1 MKKIKRAQADLTGAV
16 ISVLSI
22 AILIVVGIIVV
33 ASFFTAGDSAIGGTC
48 TVNNT
53 CEANDTYTDV
63 KDNTWLAFTLLAI
76 LIVIVV
82 AGAMIGALVM
92 FGR

>member
-22 AILIVVGIIVV
+22 AILIVVGIIVI
-33 ASFFTAGDSAIGGTC
+33 ASFFSAGDN
-48 TVNNT
+48 TVPSGD
-53 CEANDTYTDV
+53 ANDTYQDV